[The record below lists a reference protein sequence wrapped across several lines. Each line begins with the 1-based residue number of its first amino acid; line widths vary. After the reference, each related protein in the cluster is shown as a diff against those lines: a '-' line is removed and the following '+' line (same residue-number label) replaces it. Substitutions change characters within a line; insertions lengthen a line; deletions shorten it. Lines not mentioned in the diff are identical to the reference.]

1 MIERISET
9 PAGPVGFRVAGEM
22 TRGDHRDV
30 LVPERRSAL
39 EAGGGLRTLY
49 LIEDL
54 DKIEPGALCADAKLG
69 FDLGRP
75 PPRRLGALSDRHRLG
90 LDCARNQTVRMD
102 DPRRSALIRDRRP
115 RVGKAVG
122 GR

>member
-1 MIERISET
+1 MIERITEM
-9 PAGPVGFRVAGEM
+9 PAGSVGFRVAGEVE
-22 TRGDHRDV
+22 REDYRDV
-30 LVPERRSAL
+30 LVPELRSAL

-54 DKIEPGALCADAKLG
+54 DEIEPGALWADAKLG
-69 FDLGRP
+69 FDLGV
-75 PPRRLGALSDRHRLG
+75 RRHP
-90 LDCARNQTVRMD
+90 TVRVD
-102 DPRRSALIRDRRP
+102 DPRRSARIRDRRA